1 MNTYVLQAKHPN
13 PVLTELNRNRD
24 ELIQDLAANRLSSA
38 EINAARKLG
47 GAFLR
52 IGHASTNARQM
63 TVIAKTLFPQEARL
77 EALNR
82 MIEML
87 AGWQA
92 DSKEIDR
99 EANAAHEKRLALKR
113 QHSLGVSVYWG
124 ETEQAL
130 RVVERRIKRWVESE
144 GLSESGVPDLQD
156 LIQRG
161 HKREQL
167 IKLYPPRVT
176 LEDLRA
182 EEARLLGI
190 LASIE
195 EFNKSDIPTREFLD
209 SMPQHLRDLRP
220 RNWIKDVD
228 MEAL

>member
-38 EINAARKLG
+38 EVNAARKLG
-47 GAFLR
+47 SAFLR
-52 IGHASTNARQM
+52 IGHASTHAGQM
-63 TVIAKTLFPQEARL
+63 TVIAKSLFPQASRL

-87 AGWQA
+87 ADWQA
-92 DSKEIDR
+92 DAKDVYRKVNVAR
-99 EANAAHEKRLALKR
+99 EERLSLKK
-113 QHSLGVSVYWG
+113 QHSLGVSVYWN
-124 ETEQAL
+124 ETVESL

-182 EEARLLGI
+182 EEARLLGV

>member
-38 EINAARKLG
+38 EVNAARKLSSV
-47 GAFLR
+47 FLQ
-52 IGHASTNARQM
+52 IGHAGTNARQM
-63 TVIAKTLFPQEARL
+63 TVIAKNLFPQEARL

-87 AGWQA
+87 ADWQA

-99 EANAAHEKRLALKR
+99 EANAAREKRLALKR

-124 ETEQAL
+124 ETEQDL

-161 HKREQL
+161 HKREEL
-167 IKLYPPRVT
+167 IKIYPPRVT

-195 EFNKSDIPTREFLD
+195 EFNKSDIPEQAFLD
-209 SMPQHLRDLRP
+209 SLPQHIRDLRP
-220 RNWIKDVD
+220 RNWIKDVNV
-228 MEAL
+228 EAL